1 MIIDVEGIIINTKN
15 YNDTSKILDIFTLDY
30 GIIGVIA
37 KGCKSMK
44 SNLRSVAEKL
54 TYATFTIYYKKD
66 KLSILSE
73 ASVIN
78 NFSNIKKDIE
88 KISYAS
94 FILDLSNQVYRQS
107 NDLSIYNL
115 LISALSKI
123 DEGLNPLIITNIIE
137 LKYLEYLGVM
147 PNLNGCSICGSK
159 SVITLSS
166 DKGGF
171 LCSKC
176 RGNEPILSSKVIKFV
191 RMYSLVDVAS
201 ISKDLVSKLSVEVD
215 TINSV
220 NNFIDDYYD
229 RYTGLYLKSKQF
241 LRNIKNIKSD

>member
-1 MIIDVEGIIINTKN
+1 MNNKVIDVEGIIINVKN
-15 YNDTSKILDIFTLDY
+15 YGDTSKIIDILTKEY
-30 GIIGVIA
+30 GIIGVMA
-37 KGCKSMK
+37 KGCKSIK
-44 SNLRSVAEKL
+44 SNLRSVTDKL
-54 TYATFTIYYKKD
+54 TYATFTIYFKKD

-94 FILDLSNQVYRQS
+94 FLIDLTNQVYKQCED
-107 NDLSIYNL
+107 NNLYDL
-115 LISALSKI
+115 LISSLIKI
-123 DEGLNPLIITNIIE
+123 NDNFNPLIITNILE

-159 SVITLSS
+159 SVVTLSS
-166 DKGGF
+166 DKGGY

-176 RGNEPILSSKVIKFV
+176 HTNEPIVSDKAIKLV
-191 RMYSLVDVAS
+191 RMYTLVD
-201 ISKDLVSKLSVEVD
+201 INKIEKLDIKKDVVYE
-215 TINSV
+215 V

-229 RYTGLYLKSKQF
+229 RYTGLYLKSKTF
-241 LRNIKNIKSD
+241 LKNITSVK

>member
-1 MIIDVEGIIINTKN
+1 MNNKVIDVEGIIINVKN
-15 YNDTSKILDIFTLDY
+15 YGDTSKIIDILTKEY

-37 KGCKSMK
+37 KGCKSLK
-44 SNLRSVAEKL
+44 SNLRSVTDKL
-54 TYATFTIYYKKD
+54 TYATFTIYFKKD

-78 NFSNIKKDIE
+78 NFSNMKKDIE

-94 FILDLSNQVYRQS
+94 FLIDLSNQVYKQCED
-107 NDLSIYNL
+107 NNLYDL
-115 LISALSKI
+115 LISSLIKI
-123 DEGLNPLIITNIIE
+123 NDNFNPLIITNILE

-159 SVITLSS
+159 SVVTLSS
-166 DKGGF
+166 DKGGY

-176 RGNEPILSSKVIKFV
+176 HTNEPIVSDKAIKLV
-191 RMYSLVDVAS
+191 RMYTLVD
-201 ISKDLVSKLSVEVD
+201 INKIEKLDIKKDVVYE
-215 TINSV
+215 V

-229 RYTGLYLKSKQF
+229 RYTGLYLKSKTF
-241 LRNIKNIKSD
+241 LKNITSVK

>member
-1 MIIDVEGIIINTKN
+1 MNNKVIDVEGIIVNVKN
-15 YNDTSKILDIFTLDY
+15 YGDTSKIIDILTKEY

-37 KGCKSMK
+37 KGCKSIK
-44 SNLRSVAEKL
+44 SNLRSVTDKL
-54 TYATFTIYYKKD
+54 TYATFTIYFKKD

-94 FILDLSNQVYRQS
+94 FLIDLTNQVYKQS
-107 NDLSIYNL
+107 EDNNLYDL
-115 LISALSKI
+115 LISSLIKI
-123 DEGLNPLIITNIIE
+123 NDNFNPLIITNILE

-159 SVITLSS
+159 SVVTLSS
-166 DKGGF
+166 DKGGY

-176 RGNEPILSSKVIKFV
+176 HTNEPIVSDKAIKLV
-191 RMYSLVDVAS
+191 RMYTLVD
-201 ISKDLVSKLSVEVD
+201 INKIEKLDIKKDVVYE
-215 TINSV
+215 V

-229 RYTGLYLKSKQF
+229 RYTGLYLKSKMF
-241 LRNIKNIKSD
+241 LKNITMKKH

>member
-1 MIIDVEGIIINTKN
+1 MNNKVIDVEGIIINVKN
-15 YNDTSKILDIFTLDY
+15 YGDTSKIIDILTKEY
-30 GIIGVIA
+30 GVIGVIA
-37 KGCKSMK
+37 KGCKSLK
-44 SNLRSVAEKL
+44 SNLRSVTDKL
-54 TYATFTIYYKKD
+54 TYATFTIYFKKD

-94 FILDLSNQVYRQS
+94 FLIDLTNQVYKQCED
-107 NDLSIYNL
+107 NNLYDL
-115 LISALSKI
+115 LISSLIKI
-123 DEGLNPLIITNIIE
+123 NDNFNPLIITNILE

-159 SVITLSS
+159 SVVTLSS
-166 DKGGF
+166 DKGGY

-176 RGNEPILSSKVIKFV
+176 HTNEPVVSDKAIKLV
-191 RMYSLVDVAS
+191 RMYTLVD
-201 ISKDLVSKLSVEVD
+201 INKIEKLDIKKDVVYE
-215 TINSV
+215 V

-229 RYTGLYLKSKQF
+229 RYTGLYLKSKTF
-241 LRNIKNIKSD
+241 LKNIMSVK